1 MLTPP
6 HQAYLQTLVARP
18 KKQPGDERT
27 VTPPGAQPRRVA
39 SKMAVQ
45 EVGATTAP
53 QISPEEHERLLSDPR
68 LREL

>member
-1 MLTPP
+1 MTPP
-6 HQAYLQTLVARP
+6 R
-18 KKQPGDERT
+18 
-27 VTPPGAQPRRVA
+27 AQPRRVA

-68 LREL
+68 IREL